1 MQETYKRVELLKKSL
16 ANALSLE
23 VTNQMLHLGGEPE
36 LYSKNRRDAICMFCI
51 NLQMG
56 LEKCNELLERY
67 DEVTL

>member
-1 MQETYKRVELLKKSL
+1 MKETYKRVELLKQALTDK
-16 ANALSLE
+16 LSLE
-23 VTNQMLHLGGEPE
+23 ATNRLLHLGGEPE